1 MEKIFLNCY
10 ICQKKDQNM
19 KKYES
24 SELIVTEQGG
34 IYHLNL
40 TPDQIAKDI
49 ILVGDPGRVHEISS
63 RFDTIEH
70 QVSNREFV
78 THTGYIGNH
87 RLTVISSGIGTDN
100 IDIVVNEL
108 DALANIDLQKRIDKQ
123 SHQTLNLIR
132 LGTSGA
138 LKETVDVDSFL
149 ISKYALGID
158 NLALFYD
165 LNEHIIDKEAVNEFV
180 NQISWDPKLSEPYII
195 KSSDSL
201 NDSFHENIQRG
212 ITVTAP
218 GFYGPQ
224 GRKLRISPADPE
236 QNNKL
241 ASFQWKQ
248 TPVTNYE
255 METSALYALG
265 QQLGHKT
272 LTICA
277 IIANRPAGKYSKDH
291 KKTVSNLIDLVLDT
305 LTKQK

>member
-1 MEKIFLNCY
+1 M
-10 ICQKKDQNM
+10 D
-19 KKYES
+19 KYES
-24 SELIVTEQGG
+24 SELILSETGS

-49 ILVGDPGRVHEISS
+49 ILVGDPARVQEISS
-63 RFDTIEH
+63 HFDTIEH
-70 QVSNREFV
+70 RVFNREFV
-78 THTGYIGNH
+78 THTGYIGH
-87 RLTVISSGIGTDN
+87 KRLSVISSGIGTDN

-108 DALANIDLQKRIDKQ
+108 DALVNIDLKKRIDKPAHQ
-123 SHQTLNLIR
+123 SLNLIR

-138 LKETVDVDSFL
+138 LSKLIEVDHFV

-158 NLALFYD
+158 NLALFYE
-165 LNEHIIDKEAVNEFV
+165 LNEHLIDHKAVEAFIKQSNW
-180 NQISWDPKLSEPYII
+180 NPKLCEPYII

-201 NDSFHENIQRG
+201 DARFHDSIHRG

-224 GRKLRISPADPE
+224 GRILRVAPADPE

-241 ASFQWKQ
+241 ANFQWNGF
-248 TPVTNYE
+248 PVTNYE

-265 QQLGHKT
+265 QQLGHNT

-277 IIANRPAGKYSKDH
+277 IIANRPAGTYSKNH
-291 KKTVSNLIDLVLDT
+291 KKTVQKLIDRVLNAII
-305 LTKQK
+305 KE